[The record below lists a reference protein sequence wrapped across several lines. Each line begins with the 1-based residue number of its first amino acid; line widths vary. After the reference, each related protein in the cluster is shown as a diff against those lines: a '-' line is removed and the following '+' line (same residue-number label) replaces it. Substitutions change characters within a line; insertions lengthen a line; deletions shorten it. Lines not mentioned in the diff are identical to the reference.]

1 MEGPDPKPLTI
12 RRLLRRGLLRRCPLC
27 GGGDVFETFFQVRD
41 RCPRCNF
48 PLQREEGHWLGAVG
62 INMIVTLGLLFVT
75 MLVAF
80 LLTIDERRAAP
91 IRRSRASSSP
101 CLTPVLFFGSSHTL
115 WSAIELAMDPLE
127 PRDDVDPGGSHPLSS
142 ATGDARA
149 RVECR

>member
-1 MEGPDPKPLTI
+1 MFEG
-12 RRLLRRGLLRRCPLC
+12 
-27 GGGDVFETFFQVRD
+27 FFQLRD

-80 LLTIDERRAAP
+80 LLTIDERRALPVVIPCLLVA
-91 IRRSRASSSP
+91 

-115 WSAIELAMDPLE
+115 WSAIELAMNPLE
-127 PRDDVDPGGSHPLSS
+127 PRDDVDPRWIPPPVKRSW
-142 ATGDARA
+142 
-149 RVECR
+149 

>member
-12 RRLLRRGLLRRCPLC
+12 RRLVGRGFLRRCPLC
-27 GGGDVFETFFQVRD
+27 GAGDVFESFFRVRE

-48 PLQREEGHWLGAVG
+48 PLEREEGHWLGAVG
-62 INMIVTLGLLFVT
+62 INMMFTLGLLFVT

-91 IRRSRASSSP
+91 ILIP
-101 CLTPVLFFGSSHTL
+101 CLLVAGLTPILFFGSSHTL

-127 PRDDVDPGGSHPLSS
+127 PRDDVDPRWIPPPVK
-142 ATGDARA
+142 RKW
-149 RVECR
+149 

>member
-1 MEGPDPKPLTI
+1 MEGADPRPLTI

-62 INMIVTLGLLFVT
+62 INTVVTLGLLFVT
-75 MLVAF
+75 MLAAF
-80 LLTIDERRAAP
+80 LLTIEERRAAP
-91 IRRSRASSSP
+91 IVIPCLLVA
-101 CLTPVLFFGSSHTL
+101 CLTPLLFFGSSHTL

-127 PRDDVDPGGSHPLSS
+127 PRDDVDPRWIPPP
-142 ATGDARA
+142 
-149 RVECR
+149 VERKW

>member
-1 MEGPDPKPLTI
+1 MEGAHPKPLTI
-12 RRLLRRGLLRRCPLC
+12 RRLVRRGLLRRCPLC
-27 GGGDVFETFFQVRD
+27 GGGDVFETFFQPRE

-62 INMIVTLGLLFVT
+62 INTIVTLGLLFVT

-91 IRRSRASSSP
+91 IVIPCLLVA

-115 WSAIELAMDPLE
+115 WSAIELAMNPLE
-127 PRDDVDPGGSHPLSS
+127 PRDDVDPRWIPPPVKRSW
-142 ATGDARA
+142 
-149 RVECR
+149 